1 MSVITEWEAYGAQRA
16 RWPAEGRHVLAH
28 HDDESLVVYQAFR
41 PAIAEWALEHQR
53 FGGPAYSFGR
63 MSWIKPNFLWMMYR
77 SGWATKEGQEYVLA
91 LRIPRAF
98 FDGLLEAAV
107 PSSHDRDRYPDA
119 AEWKRAVKHSEV
131 RLQWDPDHDPNGEK
145 VARRAIQIGLRG
157 ETLEAFATHEALVV
171 DDMTPR
177 VIAARDAGAKGWDEV
192 ELPLERV
199 YRPSAAI
206 AERLRLD

>member
-28 HDDESLVVYQAFR
+28 HDDESLVVYQA
-41 PAIAEWALEHQR
+41 
-53 FGGPAYSFGR
+53 
-63 MSWIKPNFLWMMYR
+63 
-77 SGWATKEGQEYVLA
+77 
-91 LRIPRAF
+91 
-98 FDGLLEAAV
+98 
-107 PSSHDRDRYPDA
+107 
-119 AEWKRAVKHSEV
+119 
-131 RLQWDPDHDPNGEK
+131 PNGEK

-177 VIAARDAGAKGWDEV
+177 VIAARDAGAKDWDEV